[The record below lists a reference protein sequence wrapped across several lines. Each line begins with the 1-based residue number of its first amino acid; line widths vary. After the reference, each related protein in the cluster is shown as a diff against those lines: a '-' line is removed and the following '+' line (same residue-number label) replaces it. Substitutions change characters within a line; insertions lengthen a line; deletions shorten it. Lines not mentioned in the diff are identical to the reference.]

1 MQQLLVVAAKVLRYK
16 GIIMEKQLTI
26 QGCCDTVNITSGT
39 TYVMFGRHK
48 YNVHVTFCKNCGS
61 QKEPTSYIEHIKES
75 RHEQQFGQSV
85 SR

>member
-1 MQQLLVVAAKVLRYK
+1 
-16 GIIMEKQLTI
+16 MEKQLTG

-39 TYVMFGRHK
+39 TYIMFGRHK
-48 YNVHVTFCKNCGS
+48 YIVHVTFCKSCGS
-61 QKEPTSYIEHIKES
+61 QKEPTSYIRHIKES